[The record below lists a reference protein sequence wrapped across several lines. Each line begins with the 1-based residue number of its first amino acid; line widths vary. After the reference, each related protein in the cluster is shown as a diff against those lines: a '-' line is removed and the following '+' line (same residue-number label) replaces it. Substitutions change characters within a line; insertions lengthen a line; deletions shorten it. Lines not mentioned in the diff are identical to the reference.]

1 MKKEK
6 IRERLRQCKGIT
18 LIALVVTIVV
28 LIILAVIS
36 INSIFGENGLITSTQ
51 KAEVEH
57 THATVWEYMEM
68 SYSDYWAGK
77 VAGEKKDLIEYLQK
91 SYIIGENIGEEKYK
105 INVEKLV
112 GRKMALGNG
121 TDNDVYMLEKVPG
134 TDAGSTTKVA
144 SKGESI
150 RLAETVEE
158 TEDKMYQVTY
168 HGIEGDNIRKDR
180 ILGVLGDDISSSIE
194 ESNNPNFTI
203 QKTRVG
209 DPPNGEYYRVGEEI
223 HYEIKATN
231 LGTETMKTIKIT
243 DVLVAGSGTYIPQSD
258 GRGELVLEDD
268 SNGNIYAEDGCWVID
283 SLGSNQS
290 ETIRYS
296 YTVQEGDVG
305 EPIKNTI
312 TALTGKPKPLIPPKG
327 EKEPEIEPDI
337 EEEVQVPVLGSV
349 TVKKI
354 LHMTRWLEGDNHYES
369 DYWRANITNIDCFS
383 PIFELYNENGFR
395 RTCKLTSYGEY
406 GPTLYPTYWEYNV
419 EPEAE
424 YYEGTASFD
433 GVPVGRYKLREVTTV
448 EESSSE
454 SHNVTH
460 EHDSRVYDVSV
471 LSETETIIRLNDEPQ
486 DSAEFE
492 DTCFCYCRY
501 SYVNVCEADYDDYYV
516 HISWK
521 GWDSPE
527 DRPVLGEELFIKYK
541 LETGWSDG
549 DHRADI
555 TWSLTSDDIFEDDN
569 DEKHDGWYVRLNEG
583 CYKESKSLTISNTEG
598 KSLTYPGFKTY
609 SSYFGRPPEP
619 IDVAPRASDNLILE
633 LSNGDVV
640 RFTNDTEMFDTEGI
654 SNRNAW
660 WVAYIL
666 IEKIN

>member
-1 MKKEK
+1 MKRKSTFK
-6 IRERLRQCKGIT
+6 VSVNDFLDTYIKQRKGIT

-36 INSIFGENGLITSTQ
+36 INSIFGENGLITSAQ
-51 KAEVEH
+51 RAEVEH
-57 THATVWEYMEM
+57 THGTVWEYMEM
-68 SYSDYWAGK
+68 EYSNYWIGK
-77 VAGEKKDLIEYLQK
+77 VSEGNNGLIEYLQK

-349 TVKKI
+349 PVKKI
-354 LHMTRWLEGDNHYES
+354 LHMTTYLEGEDHRRDDDWKSIY
-369 DYWRANITNIDCFS
+369 TNSDCFT
-383 PIFELYNENGFR
+383 PTFELYNDNGFR
-395 RTCKLTSYGEY
+395 RTCILTMMQSNGLPFDDMYM
-406 GPTLYPTYWEYNV
+406 
-419 EPEAE
+419 A
-424 YYEGTASFD
+424 YYEEPKLCDVEGSVTFQD
-433 GVPVGRYKLREVTTV
+433 IPVGEYKLREITPI
-448 EESSSE
+448 EELTSSS
-454 SHNVTH
+454 HDLLH
-460 EHDSRVYDVSV
+460 EHDSRIYDVSV
-471 LSETETIIRLNDEPQ
+471 LSKDETIIRLNDEPQ
-486 DSAEFE
+486 DEAEFV
-492 DTCFCYCRY
+492 DTCY
-501 SYVNVCEADYDDYYV
+501 SYRTYYYSATCSADGYHKYYI
-516 HISWK
+516 HISWS
-521 GWDSPE
+521 GWSSPS
-527 DRPVLGEELFIKYK
+527 DRPILNKDLFIKYEFK
-541 LETGWSDG
+541 SGWSDG
-549 DHRADI
+549 HSSGAAY
-555 TWSLTSDDIFEDDN
+555 TWSVEPEDLVAG
-569 DEKHDGWYVRLNEG
+569 HDGWYAHERITCSRGSDFLEINNADG
-583 CYKESKSLTISNTEG
+583 DT
-598 KSLTYPGFKTY
+598 
-609 SSYFGRPPEP
+609 SSYRAFDEMWYGSLDGPVTPEDENP
-619 IDVAPRASDNLILE
+619 WKDYAVTLK
-633 LSNGDVV
+633 LSNGDNI
-640 RFTNDTEMFDTEGI
+640 RISTDYGTFDKSGDWRCQT
-654 SNRNAW
+654 
-660 WVAYIL
+660 
-666 IEKIN
+666 